1 MGDKFNL
8 KLVKTKKKYCFFFN
22 LKSGNYFYNLCY
34 LILNNE
40 KMVQNDKSSSF
51 YNLLLEFKY
60 QNRYSGDSKAG
71 PVQDSM
77 VEMFPMVKQ
86 CSF

>member
-40 KMVQNDKSSSF
+40 KMV
-51 YNLLLEFKY
+51 
-60 QNRYSGDSKAG
+60 
-71 PVQDSM
+71 
-77 VEMFPMVKQ
+77 
-86 CSF
+86 